1 MKITVQNTRVL
12 NSSIQ
17 FNTEKTAV
25 TFQANTEILV
35 EGNPYA
41 KIEGAFDKPKLVTPV
56 TLFNLICAV
65 ENITNIE
72 GKAQEQAEAWVAE
85 NYPQVK

>member
-1 MKITVQNTRVL
+1 MKITIQNTSVL

-25 TFQANTEILV
+25 TFQANAEILV

-41 KIEGAFDKPKLVTPV
+41 QIEGNYERPKLITPV

-65 ENITNIE
+65 ENIPNIE

-85 NYPQVK
+85 NYPQV